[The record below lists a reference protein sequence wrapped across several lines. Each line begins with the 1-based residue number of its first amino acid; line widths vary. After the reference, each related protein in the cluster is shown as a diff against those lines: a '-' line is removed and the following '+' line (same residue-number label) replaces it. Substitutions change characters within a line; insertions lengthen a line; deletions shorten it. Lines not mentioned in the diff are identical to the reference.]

1 MKSLL
6 PPLLKKF
13 IQSNNEPQLQCY
25 KTIVSRLE
33 KKGYENRSVLKVN
46 IFIYFKHQNAKF
58 KLQVKILLL
67 LEFSTISL
75 SF

>member
-1 MKSLL
+1 MD
-6 PPLLKKF
+6 KF
-13 IQSNNEPQLQCY
+13 DFQVNILFLAIILQCY

-33 KKGYENRSVLKVN
+33 KKAYENRSVLKVN

-67 LEFSTISL
+67 LEFSTVSL